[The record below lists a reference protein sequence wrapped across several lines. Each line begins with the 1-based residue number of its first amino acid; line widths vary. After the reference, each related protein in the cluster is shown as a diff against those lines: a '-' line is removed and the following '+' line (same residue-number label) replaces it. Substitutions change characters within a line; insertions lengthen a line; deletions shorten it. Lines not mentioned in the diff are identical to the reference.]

1 MPHTLAAAVRSDVAV
16 VPLLFHRRPDI
27 SPALSGD
34 QAHSLSPIMLTTRR
48 TRASPAVPIVA
59 VVRDDQR
66 GPSTLTDSRS
76 GVAQAARPLCT
87 FGRLQMRHRQRGVSH
102 VRDPRMGDSDSDSD
116 ISESLSESL

>member
-76 GVAQAARPLCT
+76 GVGPSLSLHAQAARAARPLCT
-87 FGRLQMRHRQRGVSH
+87 IGRLQMRHRQRGVT
-102 VRDPRMGDSDSDSD
+102 RQGPPDG
-116 ISESLSESL
+116 